1 MRKSLYIG
9 YKGRL
14 EAYIYI
20 WFSKAAG
27 LVYVGETNNVHG
39 VVGRADQ
46 HVGHSGGTLYN
57 RVFDKGFDLDLID
70 DFVLLSY
77 PLPREK
83 KYTSEETSYRISV
96 EYLVQ
101 KLLIE
106 KKKELKPSFMLVS
119 NVEAGPHT
127 GLNSIKKLAEDIV
140 IDFSEV
146 YNDELYAIPTNT
158 ST

>member
-1 MRKSLYIG
+1 MRRSLYIG

-20 WFSKAAG
+20 WFSKSAR
-27 LVYVGETNNVHG
+27 LVYVGETNNIHG

-46 HVGHSGGTLYN
+46 HVGHSSGTLYH
-57 RVFDKGFDLDLID
+57 RVFDKGFDLDSIE

-106 KKKELKPSFMLVS
+106 RKKDFKPSFMLVS

-127 GLNSIKKLAEDIV
+127 GLNSVRRLAEDIV
-140 IDFSEV
+140 VDFCEA
-146 YNDELYAIPTNT
+146 YCDE
-158 ST
+158 

>member
-20 WFSKAAG
+20 WFSKSTQ
-27 LVYVGETNNVHG
+27 LVYVGETNNIHG
-39 VVGRADQ
+39 VVGRACQ
-46 HVGHSGGTLYN
+46 HVGHSTGTLYH
-57 RVFDKGFDLDLID
+57 RIYDKGYNLDQID

-83 KYTSEETSYRISV
+83 RYMSEETSYRISV

-101 KLLIE
+101 KKLIE
-106 KKKELKPSFMLVS
+106 NRINSPHKYTLVS
-119 NVEAGPHT
+119 RVETGPHINLT
-127 GLNSIKKLAEDIV
+127 CVQKIADDIAL
-140 IDFSEV
+140 DFYEV
-146 YNDELYAIPTNT
+146 YNE
-158 ST
+158 